1 MHRNTLRAYV
11 CPARHF
17 ASDMTDPDLP
27 PMGMRFRLK
36 RSYPIAGFPRQARI
50 VLQALKEY
58 GMIVADNGSNW
69 FVSGAPHPKW
79 SNEQL
84 HTLHRV
90 PGSAFEVVD
99 ASNSPA
105 VASAG
110 APGPRPDPA
119 APGAVLRRSCS
130 AASPRQRRKTASR

>member
-1 MHRNTLRAYV
+1 MSLATCRAGQTYA
-11 CPARHF
+11 ARV
-17 ASDMTDPDLP
+17 SETV
-27 PMGMRFRLK
+27 K

-69 FVSGAPHPKW
+69 YVSGAPSPKW
-79 SNEQL
+79 SNDQL

-99 ASNSPA
+99 ASK
-105 VASAG
+105 
-110 APGPRPDPA
+110 
-119 APGAVLRRSCS
+119 LRR
-130 AASPRQRRKTASR
+130 P